1 LFHPLTTTDLDKT
14 AFGEGTLQQQ
24 GNVAAHSE
32 LATEIADYSMTKQ
45 GAERESF
52 ARLFFYLY
60 KTQLESFFDD

>member
-1 LFHPLTTTDLDKT
+1 MDLDQT
-14 AFGEGTLQQQ
+14 AYGEGTLHHQ

-32 LATEIADYSMTKQ
+32 LLATEIADYFMTKQ

-60 KTQLESFFDD
+60 QIPLESFFD